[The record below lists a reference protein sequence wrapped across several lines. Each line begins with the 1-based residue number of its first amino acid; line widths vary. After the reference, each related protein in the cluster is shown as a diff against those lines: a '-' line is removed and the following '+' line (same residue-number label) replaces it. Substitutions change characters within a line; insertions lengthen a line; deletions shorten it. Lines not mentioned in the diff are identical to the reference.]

1 MTNPFE
7 HHDLSAEFPEYKER
21 IHDLKAADSHFA
33 KLVSEYE
40 DVCKEVARI
49 EQEIETP
56 SDQYTEAQK
65 KHRALLKDQIFTLLQ
80 NAA

>member
-7 HHDLSAEFPEYKER
+7 HHDLSAEFPEYKDR
-21 IHDLKAADSHFA
+21 IHDLKTSDGHFS
-33 KLVSEYE
+33 KLASEYE

-56 SDQYTEAQK
+56 SDQYTEDQK
-65 KHRALLKDQIFTLLQ
+65 KRRAQLKDELFALLQK
-80 NAA
+80 AA